1 MNCHQQTRRK
11 VIKTLYL
18 LSATSTVQRGC
29 FPDLK
34 SNIQVSVFGD
44 HPFAPNHRWRKAGPC
59 AKRPGGLFRRCCCR
73 QLSQSMRRRNNRPD
87 QHRTKLRD
95 LELRKIFSAGCASS
109 RLLRLASRAE
119 CHCHRCP
126 VLDLPNLRLHLR
138 NQFRKSLHPPPF
150 NQTRRRRRPTLPP
163 HLTRPRRVP

>member
-73 QLSQSMRRRNNRPD
+73 QPCQSMRRRNNRPD
-87 QHRTKLRD
+87 QHRTKRPD

-109 RLLRLASRAE
+109 RLLRVAIPRSVTATAAPSSTYQTYFSTYATNVGRA
-119 CHCHRCP
+119 CTR
-126 VLDLPNLRLHLR
+126 LRSIR
-138 NQFRKSLHPPPF
+138 PDADANRPC
-150 NQTRRRRRPTLPP
+150 RRT
-163 HLTRPRRVP
+163 